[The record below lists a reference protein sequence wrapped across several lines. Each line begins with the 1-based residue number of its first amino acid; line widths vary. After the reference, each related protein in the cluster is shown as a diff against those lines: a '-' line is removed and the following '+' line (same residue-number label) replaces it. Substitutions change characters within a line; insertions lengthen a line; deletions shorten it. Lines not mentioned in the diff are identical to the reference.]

1 MKENIVAFLITEIY
15 VSYCLHFN
23 SPGIR
28 RGCSM
33 IHEQPRLKYLQI
45 ALNNSEQLLN
55 FKHIV
60 SSSLFEMYLYQLTKE
75 L

>member
-1 MKENIVAFLITEIY
+1 MLT
-15 VSYCLHFN
+15 LQ
-23 SPGIR
+23 
-28 RGCSM
+28 
-33 IHEQPRLKYLQI
+33 QPRHTPGLFYDPLTTEVKVFQI